1 MRYITTGA
9 RSVAA
14 SAPAGPST
22 AGPSIAGP
30 SIAAQSSAGTPARG
44 EALSRRRLVAA
55 GLTAGIALT
64 AGVLAWHPGPPRDD
78 VAYASYAEVR
88 DAAWVG
94 GLLDHIGWALV
105 VLGLPLGVCFL
116 VRERGARLA
125 TIGSVL
131 VAVGGMFFVSTF
143 YAYNQLA
150 WHATE
155 PDALSPEAGTA
166 LMSWISDHPAR
177 LMGPEAVSFFAFD
190 IGVLLL
196 CAALWRS
203 RTTPRWVPI
212 GVAVFVVGQFLVPTS
227 LLDVVQILLLVS
239 MLPVAWFVGRIGV
252 GAAA

>member
-1 MRYITTGA
+1 MRYITNTGA
-9 RSVAA
+9 ESVAEPA
-14 SAPAGPST
+14 S

-30 SIAAQSSAGTPARG
+30 SVVAQSSAAASAVGATLGRG
-44 EALSRRRLVAA
+44 RLVAA

-64 AGVLAWHPGPPRDD
+64 AGVLAWHPGPPRDE

-116 VRERGARLA
+116 VRHRGARLA

-155 PDALSPEAGTA
+155 PDALSPEAGTV

-177 LMGPEAVSFFAFD
+177 LMGPEAGSFFAFD

-212 GVAVFVVGQFLVPTS
+212 ALGVFIVGQFLVPSS

-239 MLPVAWFVGRIGV
+239 MLPVAWFVGRIG
-252 GAAA
+252 ADATA